1 MAYTIR
7 KSDGTVLATI
17 ADGTYDNSTS
27 LTLPGKNLY
36 NFGTLQ
42 NENFV
47 YLLEN
52 FAKTTAPS
60 LPVKGQLWFDTS
72 GQGLKVYNGSAWEVL
87 TLLTTNS
94 ANATSLGNLY
104 FDTTNNQL
112 SVYNGTSLS
121 LIGPEGVSG
130 FGTTRMVS
138 TKLADLTNTYHP
150 VIECYVNNEV
160 VAIISSTA
168 FSINSSNAV
177 SGFPSV
183 VRGITLK
190 NGASN
195 DATLFGNSYSSQNSY
210 ALRNAENTN
219 FISASTSSNAGT
231 IVQRDD
237 SGTISASSVQ
247 TSAIYST
254 NGLLSGN
261 WSVDSDL
268 LPYSTLASNLG
279 SSSYKWN
286 NLYSQNVNAG
296 ISNAAVVN
304 FNSQLV
310 DPFSTVV
317 SKFDTDATLAS
328 NRNDYLASQR
338 AVKTYVDTAV
348 SGVLTQVEG
357 LAPSFGFIEPYTIF
371 DLTGDGAPFLSGS
384 QNLGANTTVLN
395 VPWTTFN
402 TISSAGLP
410 ANVKSVILE
419 IHYTAHWI
427 GDGNPSNNYNTAI
440 VLGRNLSTTG
450 LGTTYPNWPWKDCF
464 LLARTATSEYKYW
477 NQTVNM
483 VQVTVPVRQT
493 IEVNGSHTY
502 PAGSFDYSIPARP
515 YDGGGMEA
523 VAIRLIGYYA

>member
-7 KSDGTVLATI
+7 KSDGTVLASI

-52 FAKTTAPS
+52 FANTTAPIF
-60 LPVKGQLWFDTS
+60 PINGQLWFDTS
-72 GQGLKVYNGSAWEVL
+72 GQGLKVYNGTAWETL

-94 ANATSLGNLY
+94 ANATTLGNLY

-121 LIGPEGVSG
+121 LIGPEGVTG

-160 VAIISSTA
+160 VAIISSDS
-168 FSINSSNAV
+168 FSVNSSNAV
-177 SGFPSV
+177 SGFPAV

-210 ALRNAENTN
+210 TLRNSENTN
-219 FISASTSSNAGT
+219 FISASVLSNASTIVERDSSGNVSVNGINVSSINGPGTFDGVWSSN
-231 IVQRDD
+231 
-237 SGTISASSVQ
+237 
-247 TSAIYST
+247 
-254 NGLLSGN
+254 N
-261 WSVDSDL
+261 DL
-268 LPYSTLASNLG
+268 LPSLNLGSNLG
-279 SSSYKWN
+279 SVSYKWN

-296 ISNAAVVN
+296 TVNSAVVN
-304 FNSQLV
+304 FNAQLV

-317 SKFDTDATLAS
+317 TKFDTDNTLVA
-328 NRNDYLASQR
+328 NRNDYLPSQQ
-338 AVKTYVDTAV
+338 AVKTYVDTSIA
-348 SGVLTQVEG
+348 GVLTQVAG
-357 LAPSFGFIEPYTIF
+357 LTPSFGFITPYTIF
-371 DLTGDGAPFLSGS
+371 DLTGDSIPFLSGS

-395 VPWTTFN
+395 VSWTTVN
-402 TISSAGLP
+402 TITSAGLP
-410 ANVKSVILE
+410 SNVKSVILE
-419 IHYTAHWI
+419 VHYTAHWI
-427 GDGNPSNNYNTAI
+427 GDGTPANNYNTAI

-464 LLARTATSEYKYW
+464 LLARAATSEYKYW

-483 VQVTVPVRQT
+483 CQVTVPVRQT
-493 IEVNGSHTY
+493 TEVNGSQTY

-515 YDGGGMEA
+515 QDGGGMEA
-523 VAIRLIGYYA
+523 VAIRLVGYYA

>member
-7 KSDGTVLATI
+7 KSDGTILATI

-72 GQGLKVYNGSAWEVL
+72 GQGLKVYNGTAWETL

-94 ANATSLGNLY
+94 ANATTLGNLY

-121 LIGPEGVSG
+121 LIGPEGVTG

-138 TKLADLTNTYHP
+138 TKLADLTNVYHP
-150 VIECYVNNEV
+150 VIECYIDNEV
-160 VAIISSTA
+160 VAIISNDS
-168 FSINSSNAV
+168 FSVNSSNAV

-210 ALRNAENTN
+210 TLRNSDNTD
-219 FISASTSSNAGT
+219 FISASTTTSANT
-231 IVQRDD
+231 VVQRDGD
-237 SGTISASSVQ
+237 GNITVNSINASIVNGPGTL
-247 TSAIYST
+247 
-254 NGLLSGN
+254 NGAWSLSN
-261 WSVDSDL
+261 DL
-268 LPYSTLASNLG
+268 VPTINLGSNLG
-279 SSSYKWN
+279 SLSYKWN
-286 NLYSQNVNAG
+286 NFYSQNVNAG
-296 ISNAAVVN
+296 TLDSAVVN
-304 FNSQLV
+304 FNAQLV
-310 DPFSTVV
+310 DPFSNVV
-317 SKFDTDATLAS
+317 TKFDTDSTLVS
-328 NRNDYLASQR
+328 NRDDYLSSQK
-338 AVKTYVDTAV
+338 AIKTYVDASV
-348 SGVLTQVEG
+348 ADVLTQVAG
-357 LAPSFGFIEPYTIF
+357 LTPSFGFITPYTIF
-371 DLTGDGAPFLSGS
+371 DLTGDGVPFLSGS

-395 VPWTTFN
+395 VPWTTVN
-402 TISSAGLP
+402 TITSAGLP
-410 ANVKSVILE
+410 SNVKSVILE

-427 GDGNPSNNYNTAI
+427 GDGNPSNNYNTAV

-464 LLARTATSEYKYW
+464 LLARAATSEYKYW

-483 VQVTVPVRQT
+483 CQVTVPVRQT
-493 IEVNGSHTY
+493 TEVNGSHTY

-515 YDGGGMEA
+515 QDGGGMEA
-523 VAIRLIGYYA
+523 VAIRLVGYYA

>member
-7 KSDGTVLATI
+7 KSDGTILATI

-72 GQGLKVYNGSAWEVL
+72 GQGLKVYNGTAWETL

-94 ANATSLGNLY
+94 ANATTLGNLY

-121 LIGPEGVSG
+121 LIGPEGVTG

-138 TKLADLTNTYHP
+138 TKLADLTNVYHP
-150 VIECYVNNEV
+150 VIECYIDNEV
-160 VAIISSTA
+160 VAIISSDS
-168 FSINSSNAV
+168 FSVNSSNAV

-210 ALRNAENTN
+210 TLRNSDNTD
-219 FISASTSSNAGT
+219 FISASTTTSANT
-231 IVQRDD
+231 VVQRDGD
-237 SGTISASSVQ
+237 GNITVNSINASIVNGPGTL
-247 TSAIYST
+247 
-254 NGLLSGN
+254 NGAWSLSN
-261 WSVDSDL
+261 DL
-268 LPYSTLASNLG
+268 VPTINLGSNLG
-279 SSSYKWN
+279 SLSYKWN
-286 NLYSQNVNAG
+286 NFYSQNVNAG
-296 ISNAAVVN
+296 TLDSAVVN
-304 FNSQLV
+304 FNAQLV
-310 DPFSTVV
+310 DPFSNVV
-317 SKFDTDATLAS
+317 TKFDTDSTLVS
-328 NRNDYLASQR
+328 NRDD
-338 AVKTYVDTAV
+338 YVDASV
-348 SGVLTQVEG
+348 ADVLTQVAG
-357 LAPSFGFIEPYTIF
+357 LTPSFGFITPYTIF
-371 DLTGDGAPFLSGS
+371 DLTGDGVPFLSGS

-395 VPWTTFN
+395 VPWTTVN
-402 TISSAGLP
+402 TITSAGLP
-410 ANVKSVILE
+410 SNVKSVILE

-427 GDGNPSNNYNTAI
+427 GDGNPSNNYNTAV

-464 LLARTATSEYKYW
+464 LLARAATSEYKYW

-483 VQVTVPVRQT
+483 CQVTVPVRQT
-493 IEVNGSHTY
+493 TEVNGSHTY

-515 YDGGGMEA
+515 QDGGGMEA
-523 VAIRLIGYYA
+523 VAIRLVGYYA